1 MRDCDSLLR
10 LRRFTG
16 DHARISESV
25 NENISSSNRP
35 SELEGKYE
43 EFYDHERMDAI
54 DCIEKSRI
62 KKETSRWAEIE
73 DQRIACLIFEV
84 K

>member
-1 MRDCDSLLR
+1 M
-10 LRRFTG
+10 
-16 DHARISESV
+16 SESV

-35 SELEGKYE
+35 SELEGKYKQ
-43 EFYDHERMDAI
+43 FYDLERMDAI
-54 DCIEKSRI
+54 DCIEKSRV
-62 KKETSRWAEIE
+62 KKETSKRVDIE